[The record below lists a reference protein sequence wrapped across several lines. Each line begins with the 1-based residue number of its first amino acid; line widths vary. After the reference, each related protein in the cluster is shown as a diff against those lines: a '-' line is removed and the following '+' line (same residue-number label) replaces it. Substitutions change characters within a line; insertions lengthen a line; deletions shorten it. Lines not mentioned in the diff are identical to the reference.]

1 MKDGIDQIF
10 LFQKL
15 IYRIFMS
22 SMLFLTTVKKLS
34 SSINPI
40 QNTVS
45 SAILELEQM
54 KRHVMN
60 NNKD

>member
-1 MKDGIDQIF
+1 MKDGIDQTF

-60 NNKD
+60 NN

>member
-22 SMLFLTTVKKLS
+22 SMLFLTTVKRLS

-60 NNKD
+60 NN

>member
-15 IYRIFMS
+15 IYKIFMS

-34 SSINPI
+34 SSINLI
-40 QNTVS
+40 QNTVN

-60 NNKD
+60 NN